1 MQQDLKNVG
10 IHLDINVL
18 DAQTYYETLTI
29 RKDYDLIF
37 YRSYTNAL
45 MPYNFLNARFKQDG
59 DKPGMFANDVQLTTM
74 LNRFSTITNKDDQQ
88 RI

>member
-37 YRSYTNAL
+37 YRSYTNA
-45 MPYNFLNARFKQDG
+45 PCHITFKCT
-59 DKPGMFANDVQLTTM
+59 L
-74 LNRFSTITNKDDQQ
+74 
-88 RI
+88 

>member
-1 MQQDLKNVG
+1 MNFLNGKQSRNYATRFENVG

-45 MPYNFLNARFKQDG
+45 MPYNF
-59 DKPGMFANDVQLTTM
+59 
-74 LNRFSTITNKDDQQ
+74 
-88 RI
+88 

>member
-1 MQQDLKNVG
+1 MNFEWKTKAEIMQQDLKNVG

-45 MPYNFLNARFKQDG
+45 MPYNF
-59 DKPGMFANDVQLTTM
+59 
-74 LNRFSTITNKDDQQ
+74 
-88 RI
+88 

>member
-1 MQQDLKNVG
+1 MENKSRNYATRFENVG

-45 MPYNFLNARFKQDG
+45 MPYNF
-59 DKPGMFANDVQLTTM
+59 
-74 LNRFSTITNKDDQQ
+74 
-88 RI
+88 

>member
-1 MQQDLKNVG
+1 MIGATLKKWTRPFFKISAQTDEFPEWKTKAEIMQQDLKNVG

-45 MPYNFLNARFKQDG
+45 MPYNF
-59 DKPGMFANDVQLTTM
+59 
-74 LNRFSTITNKDDQQ
+74 
-88 RI
+88 

>member
-1 MQQDLKNVG
+1 MIGATLKNGRDLSLKLALQTDEFPEWKTKAEIMQQDLKNVG

-45 MPYNFLNARFKQDG
+45 MPYNF
-59 DKPGMFANDVQLTTM
+59 
-74 LNRFSTITNKDDQQ
+74 
-88 RI
+88 